1 MSDCQGAIYIVRIP
15 DFEDLVVGVF
25 SSKENCKK
33 FIENFPDDTFEVSC
47 RKLDD
52 VLPAICREAKL
63 ECRLFQDGKLIK
75 SYEMEDNP
83 DMIFGT
89 DFLSLP
95 PSEWLLK
102 RLSPSYY
109 GFLEEK
115 QTSNIS

>member
-25 SSKENCKK
+25 SSKENCEK

-75 SYEMEDNP
+75 SYEMEAFPERLAKLGHQAYMSLGHSYVQEITLTTKDTNP
-83 DMIFGT
+83 QEIGN
-89 DFLSLP
+89 
-95 PSEWLLK
+95 
-102 RLSPSYY
+102 
-109 GFLEEK
+109 G
-115 QTSNIS
+115 